1 MFFGDHNTTTWD
13 EIGQFHLEA
22 DQIIIH
28 ENYTDDAMNFDVC
41 LLRTSNDIIST
52 SEMNGGPGVQI
63 ACLPQG
69 PAEHGKACWVGG
81 WGHTEYEGST
91 SDVLMSVG
99 VNIFSAEY
107 CRQHR
112 HAKSSFFNVDFSMKT
127 SKSQVPLFRS
137 GDIRDR

>member
-13 EIGQFHLEA
+13 EIGEFYLEA

-28 ENYTDDAMNFDVC
+28 ENYTVDSKNFDVC
-41 LLRTSNDIIST
+41 LLHASGDIISRANL
-52 SEMNGGPGVQI
+52 MGGPDVQI
-63 ACLPQG
+63 ACLPQ
-69 PAEHGKACWVGG
+69 AQTEHGKACWVGG
-81 WGHTEYEGST
+81 WGHTEYEGSS

-112 HAKSSFFNVDFSMKT
+112 SVKSYFLM
-127 SKSQVPLFRS
+127 
-137 GDIRDR
+137 

>member
-1 MFFGDHNTTTWD
+1 MFFGDHKISTRD
-13 EIGQFHLEA
+13 ELGEFTLEA

-28 ENYTDDAMNFDVC
+28 ENYTVDSKNFDVC
-41 LLRTSNDIIST
+41 LLHESNDIISI
-52 SEMNGGPGVQI
+52 SAWKGGPDVQI

-69 PAEHGKACWVGG
+69 PAEHGKACWIGG
-81 WGHTEYEGST
+81 WGTTEYEGSV

-112 HAKSSFFNVDFSMKT
+112 DVES
-127 SKSQVPLFRS
+127 
-137 GDIRDR
+137 